1 MAVPTD
7 RAIKVV
13 FCWAEASGYMS
24 ACWRALDARPGVDVH
39 ILHPEQLFLAQTN
52 RFKHELDGLSN
63 EMFDS
68 SSPDILP
75 WLVEAVSRQRPHVI
89 VLCGWIFWP
98 YTRLLRSA
106 ALEGVRAIMGMD
118 SPWRGT
124 WSQRLARLRLGPT
137 LERCHLVVTSGER
150 SSAYARKLGVP
161 EARIRSGYY
170 GFDYER
176 FSRVAQSRTPERWP
190 RKFLFVGRYVAQKDL
205 GTLAAAYAKYRRM
218 VDAPW
223 DLTCCGQGPDAA
235 LIAGHTGITDIG
247 FKPPSELPDV
257 FRSHGAFVMA
267 SQFEPWGVVIAE
279 AAASGL
285 PPLCTTVCGAALD
298 LVRPYYNGVT
308 VAPRDADGLAAAMRW
323 MHEHSDELPQ
333 MGARARAAAEAFSAH
348 AWAARWHNYLLE
360 ALGGAAS

>member
-39 ILHPEQLFLAQTN
+39 ILHPEQLFEAQAN
-52 RFKHELDGLSN
+52 QFKHELDGLSN

-75 WLVEAVSRQRPHVI
+75 WLADAVTRQRPDV
-89 VLCGWIFWP
+89 VVVCGWIFWP
-98 YTRLLRSA
+98 YTRLLRSP
-106 ALEGVRAIMGMD
+106 ALDGVRAIMGMD

-124 WSQRLARLRLGPT
+124 WTQRLARLRLGST
-137 LERCHLVVTSGER
+137 LERCDLVVTSGER
-150 SSAYARKLGVP
+150 SSTYARKLGVP
-161 EARIRSGYY
+161 EARVRTGYY

-176 FSRVAQSRTPERWP
+176 FSRVAQSRTREAWP
-190 RKFLFVGRYVAQKDL
+190 RKFLFVGRYVTQKDL
-205 GTLAAAYAKYRRM
+205 GTLAAAYAKYRTM

-223 DLTCCGQGPDAA
+223 TLTCCGQGPDAT
-235 LIAGHTGITDIG
+235 LIANQPGITDLG

-285 PPLCTTVCGAALD
+285 PLLCTTACGAALD

-308 VAPRDADGLAAAMRW
+308 VAPRDIEGLAGAMRW
-323 MHEHSDELPQ
+323 MHQHVEELPQ
-333 MGARARAAAEAFSAH
+333 MGARANAAAEAYSAS
-348 AWAARWHNYLLE
+348 AWAARWHHYMLE